1 MRHISGPDFQGIR
14 EVMERIG
21 HLRRKMGI
29 EMPPSSVDFDSA
41 LKEAEGNKAVESK
54 DKESSNLRDDGL
66 SGAGSIVRSMVASSG
81 DSLKNTASAIARRYG
96 VDERLVHSVI
106 SVESAWR
113 PDAVS
118 PKGAVGLMQ
127 LMPGTAKMLD
137 VDPDD
142 PVQNIE
148 GGVKYLSRL
157 SEKYNGDLEKTLA
170 AYNAGPGRVDSYG
183 GIPPFRETENYVRK
197 VLGLYR
203 G

>member
-29 EMPPSSVDFDSA
+29 EISQSPVDFDSA
-41 LKEAEGNKAVESK
+41 LKEAEGNRAVEPE
-54 DKESSNLRDDGL
+54 DKESSNLREDGL
-66 SGAGSIVRSMVASSG
+66 SGAGSIVRSMVASAG
-81 DSLKNTASAIARRYG
+81 ESLKETASEIARRYG
-96 VDERLVHSVI
+96 VDEKLVHSVI

-127 LMPGTAKMLD
+127 LMPGTAKMLG

-148 GGVKYLSRL
+148 GGVKYLSQL
-157 SEKYNGDLEKTLA
+157 SEKYSGDLEKTLA

>member
-29 EMPPSSVDFDSA
+29 ETPSSSVDFDSA

-127 LMPGTAKMLD
+127 LMPGTAKMLG

>member
-29 EMPPSSVDFDSA
+29 ETAPSSADFDSA

-127 LMPGTAKMLD
+127 LMPGTAKMLG

>member
-29 EMPPSSVDFDSA
+29 ETAPSSADFDSA

>member
-29 EMPPSSVDFDSA
+29 ETPPSSVDFDSA

-81 DSLKNTASAIARRYG
+81 DSFKDTASAIARRYG

-113 PDAVS
+113 PDAIS

-127 LMPGTAKMLD
+127 LMPGTAKMLG